1 MVLERTLGLS
11 KVPSEV
17 CSTLDLIVLKNISAG
32 GGCRTGWPSVL
43 EVGGGDK
50 APDARPINNKPIV
63 VPNCSN
69 HGTFDFNIAVEPY

>member
-43 EVGGGDK
+43 EVGGDDET
-50 APDARPINNKPIV
+50 PDARRP
-63 VPNCSN
+63 SN
-69 HGTFDFNIAVEPY
+69 IILGLLLCRIAAAMGNWELDL